1 MQPRFRSPAACCSSP
16 THPPTQPLNHL
27 LSPQVTY
34 NTLLA
39 SFAHRGAWCEAL
51 EALTHV
57 LASAGEGV
65 NPNTGGRVLRWLG
78 LLSNRLWK
86 SRRS

>member
-1 MQPRFRSPAACCSSP
+1 MPSCCPAISAL
-16 THPPTQPLNHL
+16 PL
-27 LSPQVTY
+27 QVTY

-51 EALTHV
+51 EALGHV

-65 NPNTGGRVLRWLG
+65 NPNTGEGAWCAEYT
-78 LLSNRLWK
+78 
-86 SRRS
+86 